1 MYRQLPEFG
10 RLAYPVRAEVTMH
23 DMPGRKSSG
32 CPVAVCIAVGTTW
45 RASKLRGLNIKE
57 YLQPRNSPREKSYSR
72 NEAGS
77 RPKRLVG
84 KADDTDEETGKCS
97 LWDRRGTGS
106 SISGRIFRDNVGK
119 NPLAAGAGSNL
130 QRLPER
136 GENRRRGEPDG
147 FGA

>member
-1 MYRQLPEFG
+1 
-10 RLAYPVRAEVTMH
+10 MH

-32 CPVAVCIAVGTTW
+32 CPVAVCTAVGTTW

-72 NEAGS
+72 NVAGS

-106 SISGRIFRDNVGK
+106 SISGKICRDNVGK

-147 FGA
+147 LAHESVGAMTEE